1 MFRTILLS
9 TAVAGT
15 LDILWAASLTLWRG
29 RSILGM
35 LQFVASGPFPAATD
49 WGLFGA
55 ITGLAV
61 HFSLMA
67 IMAGA
72 FMFAWVHFDPVA
84 RNPVWSGLG
93 YGILT
98 YVVLD
103 LIVVPLRFAAAWPPS
118 PLSITTQLFAHLV
131 LVGLVFAMIA
141 KRRIAPS
148 SELANIQPGVLG
160 SL

>member
-1 MFRTILLS
+1 MLKPIAIATLIS
-9 TAVAGT
+9 GT
-15 LDILWAASLTLWRG
+15 LDILLATALTLLNG
-29 RSILGM
+29 RAPADM
-35 LQFVASGPFPAATD
+35 LRFVASGPFPAAT
-49 WGLFGA
+49 GMGTAGA
-55 ITGLAV
+55 ILGLAV

-84 RNPVWSGLG
+84 HNPVWSGLG